1 MRGSMGAL
9 STRRGTKMQAETLR
23 IIRASVL
30 GSVAILPILI
40 LPSLVGALVDYAAF
54 TEAEAGWVVA
64 VGFAGSALGAIA
76 VGLRI
81 RHLDPRMLAVFGLV
95 TLALFDAL
103 STFADQLPVWLFVT
117 FRFVSG
123 IGGAVAYAS
132 VMASIAASNL
142 PERGYGIFMVFQF
155 GISAVLLYVL
165 PLVLADIG
173 IVGTFLMMSGAAAL
187 SLLLKNAVVHRSG
200 AVEDAIIELHML
212 IRPAAV
218 LAMLGI
224 GFYETANFMYY
235 TYADR
240 IGVSIGIPNFRI
252 GQTLGIASLLGIPGA
267 LIVVWIADR
276 FGQLRPLLFAL
287 ALSIGALTLLLF
299 EAGLATY
306 VAAMYMLGFAWSF
319 GLSYFYALE
328 ARLDPGGSVVVVGGF
343 FTSIGSVTGPA
354 LAATLV
360 APDGY
365 AHVLMTAIG
374 VYAVVMC
381 LATLSVRNAAKGTAA
396 QLGGNE

>member
-1 MRGSMGAL
+1 
-9 STRRGTKMQAETLR
+9 MQAETIR

-40 LPSLVGALVDYAAF
+40 LPTLVGALVDYASF

-64 VGFAGSALGAIA
+64 VGFAGSALGAIS

-81 RHLDPRMLAVFGLV
+81 QHLDPRLLAVAGLAA
-95 TLALFDAL
+95 LAVFDAL
-103 STFADQLPVWLFVT
+103 SMLVNQLPVWVFVS
-117 FRFVSG
+117 FRFISG
-123 IGGAVAYAS
+123 IGGAVAYAA
-132 VMASIAASNL
+132 VMASIAASKI

-155 GISAVLLYVL
+155 GISAVGLYGL

-173 IVGTFLMMSGAAAL
+173 IVGTFLTMAGAAAL
-187 SLLLKNAVVHRSG
+187 SLLLKNAIIHRSG
-200 AVEDAIIELHML
+200 VVEDAVIEFHML
-212 IRPAAV
+212 MRPAAI
-218 LAMLGI
+218 LAMVGI

-240 IGVSIGIPNFRI
+240 IGVSLALPNYQIGEI
-252 GQTLGIASLLGIPGA
+252 LGVASLLGIPGA

-276 FGQLRPLLFAL
+276 FGQFRPLMFAL
-287 ALSIGALTLLLF
+287 LVSIVAIALLLLHS
-299 EAGLATY
+299 GKATY
-306 VAAMYMLGFAWSF
+306 IVSMYMLGFAWSF
-319 GLSYFYALE
+319 GLSFFYALE

-343 FTSIGSVTGPA
+343 FTAIGSVAGPA

-365 AHVLMTAIG
+365 NNVLLLAIA

-381 LATLSVRNAAKGTAA
+381 LVSASVHFAARA
-396 QLGGNE
+396 